1 MTSIPSKQDKL
12 ILSYPHE
19 IDQTDNI
26 EDPMYVHSV
35 IFTIL
40 ARENSKAFD
49 GGNGSLGAGKAVE
62 PSKGSDNIAI
72 EDGFLG
78 RIGTVG
84 VGGAAIGTALAK
96 PAAAAG
102 VGLAGLVAKTF
113 GLFGV
118 GKDDGVGDI
127 IESTA
132 DKVGELSEKVLK
144 YAGSVNKIVRTE
156 KIIKLY
162 TPQSPQEEYG
172 AGWTDVEFG
181 LAGAIANSGSS
192 LVDQLKSMKDP
203 KDGAARERAIRLITG
218 MSNITQA
225 AGFNFRLQDAIELQ
239 TGKIPNPFKQQLFKG
254 MNFRSFAYTFKFI
267 PRNQAELTSTYE
279 IISTF
284 RKNMHPER
292 TDDFF
297 IMYPSTFEIE
307 YQYRGATNKWLTKI
321 ADCALV
327 NMKVD
332 FGAGGALTTFQNTGG
347 APTEITIEMQFRE
360 LALITREHFDDWDPL
375 EGSDVDGTGGNQG
388 QDGAQTSLTDQ
399 TVESTNNII
408 PPQRTGGNQ

>member
-1 MTSIPSKQDKL
+1 MAKTTTPSNQERL
-12 ILSYPHE
+12 IISYPHE

-35 IFTIL
+35 IFSIL
-40 ARENSKAFD
+40 ARENSKAFN
-49 GGNGSLGAGKAVE
+49 GGNGSLGAGTAKEA
-62 PSKGSDNIAI
+62 SKGVDNIAI
-72 EDGFLG
+72 ENGF
-78 RIGTVG
+78 IGKIGSIG
-84 VGGAAIGTALAK
+84 VGGAAIGTALAN

-102 VGLAGLVAKTF
+102 VGIAGFIAKNF
-113 GLFGV
+113 GMFGI
-118 GKDDGVGDI
+118 GKDDGVSDI
-127 IESTA
+127 LESVE
-132 DKVGELSEKVLK
+132 DKVGELTEKVAK
-144 YAGSVNKIVRTE
+144 YAGSVNKVVRTE

-181 LAGAIANSGSS
+181 LAGALANSGSS
-192 LVDQLKSMKDP
+192 LVDQLKSMGDP
-203 KDGAARERAIRLITG
+203 NGSPAARERAIRLITG
-218 MSNITQA
+218 MTNVTQA

-284 RKNMHPER
+284 RKHMHPER

-360 LALITREHFDDWDPL
+360 LALITREHFDDWDPTEGL
-375 EGSDVDGTGGNQG
+375 EPASSGGNPVE
-388 QDGAQTSLTDQ
+388 DSEEVDTTAQTNATIK
-399 TVESTNNII
+399 E
-408 PPQRTGGNQ
+408 PE

>member
-1 MTSIPSKQDKL
+1 MTEKTVDEKLSKTNEGSL
-12 ILSYPHE
+12 LLSYPHE

-35 IFTIL
+35 IFNIL
-40 ARENSKAFD
+40 VREKSASFERSGSVGTPVEKAI
-49 GGNGSLGAGKAVE
+49 GSQ
-62 PSKGSDNIAI
+62 NIAI
-72 EDGFLG
+72 EDGFVG
-78 RIGTVG
+78 NIGSVG
-84 VGGAAIGTALAK
+84 VGAAAIGTALAN
-96 PAAAAG
+96 PAVTVG
-102 VGLAGLVAKTF
+102 VGLAGVAAKF
-113 GLFGV
+113 LGIGGLGS
-118 GKDDGVGDI
+118 DDGVSDI

-132 DKVGELSEKVLK
+132 EKVSELTK
-144 YAGSVNKIVRTE
+144 KVAEYAGDVNPIVRTD

-181 LAGAIANSGSS
+181 LAGAIANSGQS
-192 LVDQLKSMKDP
+192 LVDQIKQIGS
-203 KDGAARERAIRLITG
+203 GEGEGRERAIRLLTG
-218 MSNITQA
+218 MSSITQA

-267 PRNQAELTSTYE
+267 PRNPAELTSTYE

-284 RKNMHPER
+284 RKHMHPEQ
-292 TDDFF
+292 TGDFF

-307 YQYRGATNKWLTKI
+307 YQYRGKTNKWLTKI

-347 APTEITIEMQFRE
+347 APTEITVEMQFRE
-360 LALITREHFDDWDPL
+360 LALITREHFDDWNPL
-375 EGSDVDGTGGNQG
+375 DTFKPVSTGSNGESDDSSNNTK
-388 QDGAQTSLTDQ
+388 DE
-399 TVESTNNII
+399 TVAKNDNIK
-408 PPQRTGGNQ
+408 

>member
-1 MTSIPSKQDKL
+1 MAKEKTVDEKLSKTNEGSL
-12 ILSYPHE
+12 LLSYPHE
-19 IDQTDNI
+19 IDQTDNK

-35 IFTIL
+35 IFNIL
-40 ARENSKAFD
+40 VREKSASFERSGGVGTPVEKAT
-49 GGNGSLGAGKAVE
+49 GSQ
-62 PSKGSDNIAI
+62 NIAI
-72 EDGFLG
+72 EDGFMG
-78 RIGTVG
+78 NVASVG
-84 VGGAAIGTALAK
+84 VGAAAIGTALAN
-96 PAAAAG
+96 PAAAVG
-102 VGLAGLVAKTF
+102 VGLAGLTAKF
-113 GLFGV
+113 LGIGGLGS
-118 GKDDGVGDI
+118 DDGASDI

-132 DKVGELSEKVLK
+132 EKVSELTK
-144 YAGSVNKIVRTE
+144 KVAEYAGDVNPIVRTD

-181 LAGAIANSGSS
+181 LAGAIANSGQS
-192 LVDQLKSMKDP
+192 LVDQIKQIGS
-203 KDGAARERAIRLITG
+203 GEGEGRERAIRLLTG
-218 MSNITQA
+218 MSSITQA

-284 RKNMHPER
+284 RNHMHPEQ
-292 TDDFF
+292 TGDFF

-307 YQYRGATNKWLTKI
+307 YQYRGKTNKWLTKI

-347 APTEITIEMQFRE
+347 APTEITVEMQFRE
-360 LALITREHFDDWDPL
+360 LALITREHFDDWNPL
-375 EGSDVDGTGGNQG
+375 DTFKPEGTGSTGESDESEDN
-388 QDGAQTSLTDQ
+388 ATDQ
-399 TVESTNNII
+399 TVAQTANI
-408 PPQRTGGNQ
+408 T

>member
-1 MTSIPSKQDKL
+1 MAERTVDEKLSKTNEGGL
-12 ILSYPHE
+12 LLSYPHA

-35 IFTIL
+35 IFNIL
-40 ARENSKAFD
+40 VREKSPSFQAS
-49 GGNGSLGAGKAVE
+49 GASGTPIERATGSQNL
-62 PSKGSDNIAI
+62 AI
-72 EDGFLG
+72 EDGV
-78 RIGTVG
+78 VG
-84 VGGAAIGTALAK
+84 GIMEVGLGGAAIGTALAN
-96 PAAAAG
+96 PAAAIG
-102 VGLAGLVAKTF
+102 VGIGAKLFDALGL
-113 GLFGV
+113 GG
-118 GKDDGVGDI
+118 DDGSTAI

-132 DKVGELSEKVLK
+132 DKVSELTKKVAE
-144 YAGSVNKIVRTE
+144 YAGDINPVLRTD

-162 TPQSPQEEYG
+162 TPQSPQEEYA

-181 LAGAIANSGSS
+181 LAGALANSGQS
-192 LVDQLKSMKDP
+192 LVDQIKSLPNEDSP
-203 KDGAARERAIRLITG
+203 ARERAVRLLTG

-267 PRNQAELTSTYE
+267 PKNQAELASTYE

-284 RKNMHPER
+284 RKHMHPEQ

-307 YQYRGATNKWLTKI
+307 YQYRGKTNKWLTKI

-360 LALITREHFDDWDPL
+360 LALLTREHFDDWNPLDTLDPA
-375 EGSDVDGTGGNQG
+375 GSGGAVSTDETDENTVDEESENQSNITLSGGNQ
-388 QDGAQTSLTDQ
+388 
-399 TVESTNNII
+399 
-408 PPQRTGGNQ
+408 